1 MSLKLNYQLMK
12 PGEVNDTLD
21 RMAGQILEA
30 NNGRPVVLIG
40 IQRRGVPMAR
50 RIAIRMAQRTQ
61 REPQIGTLDIN
72 LYRDDLTRVSSQPVV
87 QKTEVPPDIDDRDIV
102 LVDDVLYT
110 GRTIRAALDAL
121 CDFGRMRTIQLAVL
135 IDRGHREL
143 PIEANFIGKKITTK
157 DNEVVEVRLTE
168 IDGEDAVHAGY
179 DRDARHQVH
188 AIRHWLGPAVD
199 RTDHPVRGPEGHLQ
213 VVHRKEIPAVRATW
227 IVGAGRPGLRHRPS
241 QLRKSVS

>member
-12 PGEVNDTLD
+12 PDDVRSTLD
-21 RMAGQILEA
+21 RMAAEILAA

-50 RIAIRMAQRTQ
+50 RMAIRMAERTQ
-61 REPQIGTLDIN
+61 RQPQIGTLDIN

-87 QKTEVPPDIDDRDIV
+87 QKTEVPPNIDDRDVV

-110 GRTIRAALDAL
+110 GRTVRAALDAL

-143 PIEANFIGKKITTK
+143 PIEANFVGKRLTTK
-157 DNEVVEVRLTE
+157 DNEVVEVKLTE
-168 IDGEDAVHAGY
+168 IDGEDAIYVMEK
-179 DRDARHQVH
+179 
-188 AIRHWLGPAVD
+188 L
-199 RTDHPVRGPEGHLQ
+199 
-213 VVHRKEIPAVRATW
+213 
-227 IVGAGRPGLRHRPS
+227 
-241 QLRKSVS
+241 

>member
-12 PGEVNDTLD
+12 AEEVHATLD
-21 RMAGQILEA
+21 RLADQILEA

-50 RIAIRMAQRTQ
+50 RMATRIAEKTQ

-72 LYRDDLTRVSSQPVV
+72 LYRDDLTRVASQPVV
-87 QKTEVPPDIDDRDIV
+87 QKTEVPPHIDDRDVV

-143 PIEANFIGKKITTK
+143 PIEANFTGKKIPTK
-157 DNEVVEVRLTE
+157 DSEVVEVKLTE
-168 IDGEDAVHAGY
+168 IDGEDAIYVMEK
-179 DRDARHQVH
+179 
-188 AIRHWLGPAVD
+188 I
-199 RTDHPVRGPEGHLQ
+199 
-213 VVHRKEIPAVRATW
+213 
-227 IVGAGRPGLRHRPS
+227 
-241 QLRKSVS
+241 

>member
-1 MSLKLNYQLMK
+1 MSLKLNYQLMDAE
-12 PGEVNDTLD
+12 GVHATLNRLVD
-21 RMAGQILEA
+21 EILKA

-50 RIAIRMAQRTQ
+50 RMAIRMAERIQ

-72 LYRDDLTRVSSQPVV
+72 LYRDDLTRVASQPVV
-87 QKTEVPPDIDDRDIV
+87 QKTEVPPNIDDRDVV

-121 CDFGRMRTIQLAVL
+121 CDFGRMRTIQLAVM

-157 DNEVVEVRLTE
+157 DAEVVEVKLKE
-168 IDGEDAVHAGY
+168 VDGEDAVY
-179 DRDARHQVH
+179 VM
-188 AIRHWLGPAVD
+188 
-199 RTDHPVRGPEGHLQ
+199 E
-213 VVHRKEIPAVRATW
+213 KM
-227 IVGAGRPGLRHRPS
+227 
-241 QLRKSVS
+241 

>member
-1 MSLKLNYQLMK
+1 MPLKLNYQLMK
-12 PGEVNDTLD
+12 AEDVTNTLD
-21 RMAGQILEA
+21 RMAADILKA

-50 RIAIRMAQRTQ
+50 RMAIRIAEKTQ

-87 QKTEVPPDIDDRDIV
+87 QKTEVPPHIDDRDVV

-143 PIEANFIGKKITTK
+143 PIEANFIGKKVSTK
-157 DNEVVEVRLTE
+157 DNEVVEVKLRE
-168 IDGEDAVHAGY
+168 IDGEDAIYVMEK
-179 DRDARHQVH
+179 
-188 AIRHWLGPAVD
+188 I
-199 RTDHPVRGPEGHLQ
+199 
-213 VVHRKEIPAVRATW
+213 
-227 IVGAGRPGLRHRPS
+227 
-241 QLRKSVS
+241 

>member
-12 PGEVNDTLD
+12 PEEVTATLD
-21 RMAGQILEA
+21 RLADAILKT
-30 NNGRPVVLIG
+30 NDGRPVVLIG

-50 RIAIRMAQRTQ
+50 RMAIRMAEKSK

-72 LYRDDLTRVSSQPVV
+72 LYRDDLTRVASQPVV
-87 QKTEVPPDIDDRDIV
+87 QKTEVPPNIDDRDVV

-143 PIEANFIGKKITTK
+143 PIEANFVGKQIQTK
-157 DNEVVEVRLTE
+157 DDEVVEVKLTE
-168 IDGEDAVHAGY
+168 IDGEDAIYVMEK
-179 DRDARHQVH
+179 
-188 AIRHWLGPAVD
+188 I
-199 RTDHPVRGPEGHLQ
+199 
-213 VVHRKEIPAVRATW
+213 
-227 IVGAGRPGLRHRPS
+227 
-241 QLRKSVS
+241 